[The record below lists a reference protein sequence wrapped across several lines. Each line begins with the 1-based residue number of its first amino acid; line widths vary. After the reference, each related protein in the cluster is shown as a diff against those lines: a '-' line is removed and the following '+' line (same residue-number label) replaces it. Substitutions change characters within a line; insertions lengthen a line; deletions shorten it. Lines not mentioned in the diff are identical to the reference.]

1 MKLPLSCYMSC
12 FLAAFIHCFNII
24 RALCRNSNTVV
35 TIGWPMVSSSCKR
48 SSFKSLF
55 PSAVNRNCLYVDIIS
70 SSLVMYPSS
79 GSITLKINKSVRH
92 IAALYS
98 QPLTSPPR
106 PPPSINKRE
115 KTLTFFAK
123 LLCFCPHCL
132 FCTAAD
138 RSLFLQLHPLSI
150 AVFRVY
156 FYDQQNRHQSVARCG
171 WLRRISFEGKAG

>member
-79 GSITLKINKSVRH
+79 GSITLKINKSVRY

-98 QPLTSPPR
+98 QPLTN

-115 KTLTFFAK
+115 KTLYILRQTSVFLPALSVLHSSRPFTFSSTSSTVHS
-123 LLCFCPHCL
+123 CFSGIFL
-132 FCTAAD
+132 
-138 RSLFLQLHPLSI
+138 RS
-150 AVFRVY
+150 A
-156 FYDQQNRHQSVARCG
+156 
-171 WLRRISFEGKAG
+171 E